1 MDVNHERFTDYE
13 SQFMAL
19 AEEATF
25 WEADEKPA
33 LDRMAMY
40 LCLYGE
46 NGFSVEEEFEMLEAL
61 KRHAHHPD
69 SPLLRIDIEA
79 DYYQDLIL
87 FVK

>member
-1 MDVNHERFTDYE
+1 MDVNHERFNDYE

-19 AEEATF
+19 AEEADN
-25 WEADEKPA
+25 WESDEKPA
-33 LDRMAMY
+33 LDSMAMY

-61 KRHAHHPD
+61 KHHAQNPE

-79 DYYQDLIL
+79 DYYQDVIL